1 MSILLCETAVLSPC
15 TLHTPSHGLAPH
27 SPRSS
32 PPVFLLNL
40 IFFSSFPHFPLSPL
54 VFFLFTHSSLRES
67 ALSPQRCTHSS
78 SRCSS
83 FSSFSSSCP
92 PSKPHFL
99 HSSIPHFSLSPH
111 PISPF
116 AHSLLLTP
124 IFIHH
129 SPSNLSLHTPTPAT
143 PSLALQ
149 RDRGALLVA
158 PRGCDWHRNM
168 ALLRDEKCMNVI

>member
-15 TLHTPSHGLAPH
+15 TLHTPSHALAPH

-40 IFFSSFPHFPLSPL
+40 IFSSSFPHFPLSPL

-67 ALSPQRCTHSS
+67 ALSPQRCTYSS

-92 PSKPHFL
+92 PFKPHFL
-99 HSSIPHFSLSPH
+99 HSSIPPVSLSPH

-116 AHSLLLTP
+116 APPYSGLIP
-124 IFIHH
+124 H
-129 SPSNLSLHTPTPAT
+129 SPSNLSLLTPTPAT

-149 RDRGALLVA
+149 RDRGALSVA

-168 ALLRDEKCMNVI
+168 ALLRDEKCMNAI

>member
-15 TLHTPSHGLAPH
+15 TLHTPSHALAPH

-40 IFFSSFPHFPLSPL
+40 IFSSSLPPFLLSPL
-54 VFFLFTHSSLRES
+54 AFSLFTHSSLRES
-67 ALSPQRCTHSS
+67 ALFPQHCTYSS

-92 PSKPHFL
+92 PFKPHFL
-99 HSSIPHFSLSPH
+99 HSSIPPFSLSPH

-116 AHSLLLTP
+116 AHSLLQSDSSLPIQPFAPHSHPRYAALGTP
-124 IFIHH
+124 ERQRCSI
-129 SPSNLSLHTPTPAT
+129 SGPTR
-143 PSLALQ
+143 L
-149 RDRGALLVA
+149 
-158 PRGCDWHRNM
+158 
-168 ALLRDEKCMNVI
+168 